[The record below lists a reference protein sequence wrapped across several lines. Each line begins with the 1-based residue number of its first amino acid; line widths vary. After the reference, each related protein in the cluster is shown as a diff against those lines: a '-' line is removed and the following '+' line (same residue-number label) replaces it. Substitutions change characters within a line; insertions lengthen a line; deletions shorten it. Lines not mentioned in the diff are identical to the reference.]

1 MQQIVILNHVLC
13 TVDVYT
19 MDSSE
24 NPEYFITEEL
34 GWRLSDVSWM
44 SKPDIIPITIHGD
57 D

>member
-24 NPEYFITEEL
+24 DPEDFITKDL
-34 GWRLSDVSWM
+34 GWRLSDISWM